1 MFIKNLS
8 KNRSVFIKFLV
19 SEKGKAQI
27 ILWRIKYRYQNV
39 HIFEMW
45 AKIKN
50 IKFNRTNVSINFYKF
65 KFLSY
70 KKPNVFIKM
79 KEGYLNNSTH
89 RLAYVCL
96 HPLK

>member
-1 MFIKNLS
+1 
-8 KNRSVFIKFLV
+8 
-19 SEKGKAQI
+19 
-27 ILWRIKYRYQNV
+27 
-39 HIFEMW
+39 MW

-79 KEGYLNNSTH
+79 KKGYVNNSTH